1 MKRTINMVNVAGQWV
16 AVQAKKKST
25 ALVAGGTAMISSAG
39 AFAADH
45 TGIITTA
52 ATEGNGN
59 VTAVIT
65 AVIGIAILSFGV
77 GAMIAWFRK

>member
-1 MKRTINMVNVAGQWV
+1 MNKVINMVKRGGKFV
-16 AVQAKKKST
+16 AVGTTT
-25 ALVAGGTAMISSAG
+25 ALASAG
-39 AFAADH
+39 AMAADH
-45 TGIITTA
+45 TALIGTA

>member
-1 MKRTINMVNVAGQWV
+1 NMNKFLKNNKTRLLAGATTAIAALSTV
-16 AVQAKKKST
+16 AVQA
-25 ALVAGGTAMISSAG
+25 
-39 AFAADH
+39 ADH
-45 TGIITTA
+45 TTLIGTA

>member
-16 AVQAKKKST
+16 SVQAKSKSK
-25 ALVAGGTAMISSAG
+25 AIAAGGTALMASG
-39 AFAADH
+39 ASFAADH
-45 TGIITTA
+45 TGLIGTA
-52 ATEGNGN
+52 TTEGNGN

-65 AVIGIAILSFGV
+65 GVIGIAILSFGV

>member
-1 MKRTINMVNVAGQWV
+1 MNTQNKVGFMKRNKKVLLTGASTAIASLSSV
-16 AVQAKKKST
+16 AVY
-25 ALVAGGTAMISSAG
+25 
-39 AFAADH
+39 AADH
-45 TGIITTA
+45 TALITTA

>member
-1 MKRTINMVNVAGQWV
+1 MKKFLKHNKTR
-16 AVQAKKKST
+16 
-25 ALVAGGTAMISSAG
+25 LVAAATAALGSVA
-39 AFAADH
+39 AQAADH